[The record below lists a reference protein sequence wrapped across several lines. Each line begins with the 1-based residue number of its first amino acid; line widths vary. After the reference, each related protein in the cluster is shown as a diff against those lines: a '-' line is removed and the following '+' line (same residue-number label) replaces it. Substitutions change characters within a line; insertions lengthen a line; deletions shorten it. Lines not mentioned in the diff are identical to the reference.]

1 LVPSFRVA
9 QKGRR
14 VELKYMRTVNIFSE
28 KELENVISVDATTL
42 FSTPAPFSLT
52 GLKVQATAFA
62 YFASQLDKTVVNKD
76 RDHCLTSVDRHMG

>member
-1 LVPSFRVA
+1 VA

-28 KELENVISVDATTL
+28 KDLENVISVDATIL

-52 GLKVQATAFA
+52 GFMGQATAFA
-62 YFASQLDKTVVNKD
+62 YFASQLDKTEVNND
-76 RDHCLTSVDRHMG
+76 RDHCLTSIDRHMRWFS